1 VVDERTARSPV
12 SRILIA
18 DDSAPTRY
26 ALCRLIESHE
36 GWEVCGE
43 AADGADAVEQA
54 ARLTPDLVV
63 LDLTMPHMNG
73 FQAAEAIHAAAPDIP
88 LLLFTLHTVDPAMV
102 SKARSVGFK
111 GAISKSSFETILHG
125 IETVLAG
132 TPFFGM
138 QPAAS

>member
-1 VVDERTARSPV
+1 LR
-12 SRILIA
+12 RILIA

-54 ARLTPDLVV
+54 ARLVPDLVV
-63 LDLTMPHMNG
+63 LDLTMPNMNG
-73 FQAAEAIHAAAPDIP
+73 FQAAEAIRASKPEIP

-102 SKARSVGFK
+102 AKAQSVGFN
-111 GAISKSSFETILHG
+111 GAISKSSFESIVRG
-125 IETVLAG
+125 IETVLGGA
-132 TPFFGM
+132 PFFGAE
-138 QPAAS
+138 PAAS